1 MLMTHTSRTNVQ
13 SVGVGTT
20 ITGTIAANAQAFS
33 LLTAQLYRD
42 PALAIVRELSTNAL
56 DAHIRAGRPNTPF
69 VWTLPTR
76 LDPVLSLRDYGTG
89 ITPSVMQD
97 IYSRMFES
105 DKGTSGSTEIGGIG
119 LGGKTPFAYKGPD
132 GPMPY
137 TIQTYIGGHTWI
149 YHCYLSNG
157 VPAYTLMAEG
167 PTDEDD
173 GTRIT
178 LTIQEGDVEI
188 FNNAFRV
195 LQTFE
200 PRPIIKGRDEE
211 TALQLIP
218 PPIHSCPDY
227 IKTKANRRARK
238 EIQFLLGP
246 VSYPIEAPKSWGG
259 DAWPDGSVQ
268 VWNYIAGN
276 LVERE
281 ETIHIRIP
289 LPADG
294 VSPVDITP
302 ARDSLVLTKRT
313 ASACANAMALIFR
326 KHVATKC
333 AQAAAISSCEEVCH
347 PAFQFPSAIW
357 EKFFPGEER
366 PSIGG
371 PNYHVLR
378 KRLDDEPPLATSYK
392 HGVGGRYAVHH
403 RSGSPNSEGAWA
415 SHFTSGQMHHTHDP
429 RLTIFGTDAE
439 LTKPGQVA
447 KIEAL
452 CRALKSCPGL
462 SVLRIP
468 HNPSA
473 ASSAVRTGIPAEP
486 NSVFI
491 YKTTH
496 TDYDWFYR
504 NPGRLVQVDFG
515 DGPVPIKMWKSMH
528 NSNVVVRFQDIP
540 DSVVPTPTKR
550 KSTTPSGVT
559 RDHGIKHLPVSGHTT
574 PWAEAIEL
582 KGKCGHGYH
591 STTTPLD
598 LKHWAHVDLG
608 RLDIGPDAKLT
619 LAPHLYSEA
628 NQCNPVSGGEIRTR
642 LNLERH
648 GHKHSSRWSRAP
660 WGYAILHP
668 RTAAT
673 LDTKWWK
680 RLASTLPDYETALAR
695 GWIDY
700 CKSRLVHEMNVAYC
714 LDDVLPT
721 DVSGALISLGF
732 RYDHLD
738 LPPHLRFACHV
749 LSQSARGSR
758 DNSRSLTSL
767 LFYYRLTHHQVKA
780 AQRTYAMLNRAY
792 PKLELPPFQAERLLG
807 KRTTGSYVHGHNRCK
822 SERIHI
828 FEQYFMTAHPR
839 GYTL

>member
-89 ITPSVMQD
+89 ITPTVMRD

-149 YHCYLSNG
+149 YHCYLDNG

-167 PTDEDD
+167 PTDEQD

-178 LTIQEGDVEI
+178 LTIQEGDVDI
-188 FNNAFRV
+188 FNNALRV
-195 LQTFE
+195 LETFE

-218 PPIHSCPDY
+218 PPLHSCPDY

-238 EIQFLLGP
+238 DIQFLLGP
-246 VSYPIEAPKSWGG
+246 ISYPVEGPKSWGG
-259 DAWPDGSVQ
+259 DAWPEGSISL
-268 VWNYIAGN
+268 WNYITSN
-276 LVERE
+276 MVERD

-289 LPADG
+289 LPTDG

-302 ARDSLVLTKRT
+302 ARDSLVLSKRT
-313 ASACANAMALIFR
+313 AQTCAHAMAQIFK

-333 AQAAAISSCEEVCH
+333 AQAASISSCEEVCH
-347 PAFQFPSAIW
+347 PTFEFPTNIW
-357 EKFFPGEER
+357 EKFFPNEPR

-371 PNYHVLR
+371 PNYHTYSQ
-378 KRLDDEPPLATSYK
+378 RLDGQPPLATSRKY
-392 HGVGGRYAVHH
+392 GVNGRY
-403 RSGSPNSEGAWA
+403 SGQCYGSHSNSTGAWN
-415 SHFTSGQMHHTHDP
+415 HQFTISRHHSINTP
-429 RLTIFGTDAE
+429 YLTVFGTEAE

-447 KIEAL
+447 RIEAL
-452 CRALKSCPGL
+452 CRALKHCPGL

-468 HNPSA
+468 DDPRA
-473 ASSAVRTGIPAEP
+473 ASSAVRTSINADPAQAH
-486 NSVFI
+486 I
-491 YKTTH
+491 CKTTH
-496 TDYDWFYR
+496 TDYDWFYK

-515 DGPVPIKMWKSMH
+515 TGPVPIKMWKSM
-528 NSNVVVRFQDIP
+528 NNTNLVVRYRDIP
-540 DSVVPTPTKR
+540 DSVVPAPTKR
-550 KSTTPSGVT
+550 TSTTNGVT
-559 RDHGIKHLPVSGHTT
+559 RDYGIKTLPVSGHTK
-574 PWAEAIEL
+574 PWAKAIKI
-582 KGKCGHGYH
+582 KGKCGQGYH
-591 STTTPLD
+591 NTTVRMD
-598 LKHWAHVDLG
+598 YKQWADVDLAQ
-608 RLDIGPDAKLT
+608 LDIGPDAKLT
-619 LAPHLYSEA
+619 LAPFTYSEA
-628 NQCNPVSGGEIRTR
+628 NQYNPISGGQIKAR
-642 LNLERH
+642 LRGARGSYQN
-648 GHKHSSRWSRAP
+648 WSRAP

-668 RTAAT
+668 RASNT
-673 LDTKWWK
+673 LTTKWWNN
-680 RLASTLPDYETALAR
+680 LVATLPDYSTALAQ

-700 CKSRLVHEMNVAYC
+700 NKSRLVHEMNVAYC
-714 LDDVLPT
+714 LDHALPA
-721 DVSGALISLGF
+721 DVSGALISLGL

-758 DNSRSLTSL
+758 SNGQSLSGL
-767 LFYYRLTHHQVKA
+767 LFYYHLTPRQIRVAH
-780 AQRTYAMLNRAY
+780 RTYAMLNRAY
-792 PKLELPPFQAERLLG
+792 PKLELPPFHPERL
-807 KRTTGSYVHGHNRCK
+807 TGTGGYVGGHNQCK
-822 SERIHI
+822 AERIHI
-828 FEQYFMTAHPR
+828 FEQYLMTTHPR